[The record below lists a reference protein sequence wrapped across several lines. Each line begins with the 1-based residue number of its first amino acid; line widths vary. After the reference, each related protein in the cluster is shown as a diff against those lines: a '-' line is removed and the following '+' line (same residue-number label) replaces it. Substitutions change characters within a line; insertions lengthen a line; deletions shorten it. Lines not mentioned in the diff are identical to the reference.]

1 MVTNVFENFICVQN
15 KINVMKLVYN
25 EYFNNWIQ
33 IYIDKNILR
42 KIDKQYLI

>member
-15 KINVMKLVYN
+15 KINVMKLIYN

>member
-1 MVTNVFENFICVQN
+1 METNVFENFICVQN
-15 KINVMKLVYN
+15 NINVMKLVYN